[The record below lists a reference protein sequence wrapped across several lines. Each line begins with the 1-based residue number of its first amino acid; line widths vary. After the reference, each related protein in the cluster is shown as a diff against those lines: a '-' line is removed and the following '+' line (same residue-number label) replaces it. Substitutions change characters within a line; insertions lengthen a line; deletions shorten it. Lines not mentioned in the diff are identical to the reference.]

1 MLEPNAQCYDINH
14 PGRCV
19 INLCKHFLTTLIA
32 CLALLLILPNPCLPP
47 ATYSLINRMLLG
59 LNVWLPS
66 LDPARL
72 SGDLSFHAQILRRI
86 QGACMDLSAD
96 TRCTMSKNLGLIV
109 YGLLEPIDDPVSYIQ
124 IYRV

>member
-1 MLEPNAQCYDINH
+1 
-14 PGRCV
+14 
-19 INLCKHFLTTLIA
+19 
-32 CLALLLILPNPCLPP
+32 
-47 ATYSLINRMLLG
+47 MLLG

-96 TRCTMSKNLGLIV
+96 TRWTMSKNLGLIM
-109 YGLLEPIDDPVSYIQ
+109 YGLLEPIDDSVSYVQ
-124 IYRV
+124 IYRVQILLTHFFSRIHLLRPL